1 MSDVITDTFLKKI
14 SENSGIIHKVCNVY
28 CNNSEEKKDMMQEIT
43 LQLWKAFPSF
53 KEQSKFSTWMYRV
66 AFNTAVTN
74 IRKSKK
80 HPIVE
85 ALSEH
90 QHEIIEKEEISTLD
104 EDINRLY
111 KAIAKLND
119 IEKGIIL
126 LYLEK
131 RSYAE
136 IGEITGLSEKNIS
149 VKIVRIK
156 SKLKKL
162 MSQEKHG

>member
-1 MSDVITDTFLKKI
+1 MTLEKTDTFLKRI

-28 CNNSEEKKDMMQEIT
+28 CNNAEEKKDMMQEIT
-43 LQLWKAFPSF
+43 LQLWKAYPTFR
-53 KEQSKFSTWMYRV
+53 ERSKFSTWMYRV

-74 IRKSKK
+74 IRKSKR
-80 HPIVE
+80 HPLIEV
-85 ALSEH
+85 LSE
-90 QHEIIEKEEISTLD
+90 QHEIIEKEDISALD
-104 EDINRLY
+104 DDINKLY
-111 KAIAKLND
+111 RAIGQLND

-131 RSYAE
+131 KSYAE

-162 MSQEKHG
+162 LS

>member
-1 MSDVITDTFLKKI
+1 MGNESTDIFLKRI
-14 SENSGIIHKVCNVY
+14 SENKGIIHKVCNVY
-28 CNNSEEKKDMMQEIT
+28 CNSEEEKKDLMQEIT

-53 KEQSKFSTWMYRV
+53 REQSKFSTWMYRV

-74 IRKSKK
+74 IRRSKK
-80 HPIVE
+80 HPILE
-85 ALSEH
+85 ALSEE
-90 QHEIIEKEEISTLD
+90 QQVSIEKEDIPNLD
-104 EDINRLY
+104 EEINRLY
-111 KAIAKLND
+111 KAIGKLNE

-131 RSYAE
+131 KSYLE

-162 MSQEKHG
+162 LSQYG